1 MDSIYQTYLDNLTHA
16 FQLSKPQIQEGMT
29 QDEIIGVIRS
39 SAEGLFRIHQENDR
53 ILKEILFSREAKDLT
68 LEEVDNLKE
77 LADAL
82 FNYNRSAD
90 MGIAHYIHRLL
101 YEYAKEQQ
109 DIDLEVRE
117 LYHMAITLLY
127 MNVSHSASGTDMFTQ
142 QVGQY
147 FGAGAAYLDRY
158 EELENPETRSY
169 ILRCLGN
176 MKFSLKSKGNAS
188 SLEELRDDWN
198 AYMAVFDRAMG
209 IFQSPHYREKDPDI
223 PWDHFIYTMH
233 YDRVKYLSS
242 LRSHPDPDIAQA
254 VMESADYVYRHQEQ
268 IARAKEKN
276 VGVRTQYVYD
286 AARYHAGLLP
296 ISTLT
301 GTLLHICESA
311 DLHNFSGD
319 NIWAVLNCP
328 LYLFHYSTLLPE
340 PEQEKLAPRLEKIR
354 QNQREFLF
362 LLPKNEYASQVAQAL
377 QAIATYIPEN
387 DQGFSLRILD
397 YILACHAPT
406 FVHSTMVAL
415 LSRRVC
421 QQLLEKA
428 PECLDG
434 VFGFARATEHRDELM
449 EQTFRCGLY
458 HDLGKCMLLNYVGLY
473 SRRLLD
479 EEFACIKLHTTLG
492 CSLLTLLNMSDI
504 SEVAHYHHC
513 TFDGTG
519 GYPAHVTACP
529 DRVRPIVD
537 IITVV
542 DCLDAGTDNVGRSYA
557 AAKTYGQ
564 IISELRQGKGTRYAP
579 YIVELFDDPAF
590 FQEMEQLI
598 QSTRLRVYLD
608 AYQDNSPALKET
620 VSSAEV

>member
-16 FQLSKPQIQEGMT
+16 FELSKPQVREDMS
-29 QDEIIGVIRS
+29 QDEIIDVIRD

-53 ILKEILFSREAKDLT
+53 ILEEILFSRKAEDLT
-68 LEEVDNLKE
+68 VEEVEQLKK

-90 MGIAHYIHRLL
+90 MGVAHYIHRLL
-101 YEYAKEQQ
+101 YSYAKMQQ

-127 MNVSHSASGTDMFTQ
+127 MNISHSGSGTDMFSK

-176 MKFSLKSKGNAS
+176 MKFSLKSKGSAS
-188 SLEELRDDWN
+188 SLEALRDDWN
-198 AYMAVFDRAMG
+198 AYMAVFDRAMD
-209 IFQSPHYREKDPDI
+209 IFQSPHYRDKDPDI

-233 YDRVKYLSS
+233 YDRVKYLSG
-242 LRSHPDPDIAQA
+242 LRSHPDPAIAQA

-296 ISTLT
+296 ISKLT
-301 GTLLHICESA
+301 DTLLHICESA
-311 DLHNFSGD
+311 DLHDFSGD

-328 LYLFHYSTLLPE
+328 LYLFHYSNLLPE
-340 PEQEKLAPRLEKIR
+340 PEQEALAPRLEKIR

-377 QAIATYIPEN
+377 QSMALYIPEN
-387 DQGFSLRILD
+387 DQAFSLRILD

-415 LSRRVC
+415 LSKRVC
-421 QQLLEKA
+421 RQLLDRS
-428 PECLDG
+428 PEHLNG
-434 VFGFARATEHRDELM
+434 AFGFETATAHREDLI

-473 SRRLLD
+473 SRKLLD
-479 EEFACIKLHTTLG
+479 EEFACIKLHPTLG
-492 CSLLTLLNMSDI
+492 CSLLNMLDMSDI
-504 SEVAHYHHC
+504 SDAAYYHHC
-513 TFDGTG
+513 TYDGTG
-519 GYPAHVTACP
+519 GYPLHLTSCP
-529 DRVRPIVD
+529 QRVRPIVD

-542 DCLDAGTDNVGRSYA
+542 DSLDAGTDNVGRSYA
-557 AAKTYGQ
+557 AAKTFEQ
-564 IISELRQGKGTRYAP
+564 IVSELRRGKGTRYAP

-590 FQEMEQLI
+590 FKEMDQLI
-598 QSTRLRVYLD
+598 QSTRLQVYLD
-608 AYQDNSPALKET
+608 AYRDNSSALKEAI
-620 VSSAEV
+620 SSTQV